1 MASETSG
8 ATAVGVFILA
18 DDFLAAAEQAHAGRR
33 MHSSGPVRLLCYHA
47 CELYLKAFL
56 RAHGA
61 DLDELRG
68 HGHDLAELLRLAEP
82 QGLDCREIKGG
93 IEKAAEAKEY
103 VRVRYMVVDDRFIAP
118 VDKVLRLARNTRE
131 AVRLALRYNE
141 HGMPA
146 DPTPER

>member
-1 MASETSG
+1 MARETNG

-18 DDFLAAAEQAHAGRR
+18 DDFLAAAEQTYAGCR
-33 MHSSGPVRLLCYHA
+33 MHSTGPVRLLCYHA

-61 DLDELRG
+61 DLDALRG
-68 HGHDLAELLRLAEP
+68 HGHDLMALLRLAEP

-93 IEKAAEAKEY
+93 IEKATEAKEY
-103 VRVRYMVVDDRFIAP
+103 VRVRYMVVDGGFVAP

-131 AVRLALRYNE
+131 AVRQALNYNE
-141 HGMPA
+141 HGMPTGA
-146 DPTPER
+146 EPGP